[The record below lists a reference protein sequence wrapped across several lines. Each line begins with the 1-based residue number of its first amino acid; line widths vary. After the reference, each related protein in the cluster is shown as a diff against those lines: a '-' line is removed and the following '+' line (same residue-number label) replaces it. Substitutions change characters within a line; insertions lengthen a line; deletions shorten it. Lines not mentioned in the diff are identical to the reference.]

1 MNGQLIYRNGLQADC
16 PKCGSPAG
24 KRCRTVNTN
33 RSTDTHQARWQAVAH
48 LRWMGDTVKP

>member
-24 KRCRTVNTN
+24 KRCRTANTN